1 MGLKK
6 GTLQR
11 PASASEPIIRL
22 TGTAEQYLV
31 EDDVE
36 VIAGF
41 PRVPPDWR
49 DIFDEMFGECV
60 EVVHT
65 KRKRSDGRDIVHN
78 VPPVRKET

>member
-11 PASASEPIIRL
+11 PASASQPILRL

-31 EDDVE
+31 EDSVE
-36 VIAGF
+36 VIAV

-60 EVVHT
+60 EVVH
-65 KRKRSDGRDIVHN
+65 KREKADRHW
-78 VPPVRKET
+78 

>member
-11 PASASEPIIRL
+11 PASASEPILRL

-31 EDDVE
+31 EDSVE
-36 VIAGF
+36 VIAV

-60 EVVHT
+60 EVVDT
-65 KRKRSDGRDIVHN
+65 QKAKTREGG
-78 VPPVRKET
+78 